1 MDTIAFLGNFL
12 LALCGLPLA
21 IDAIRTKDPKVPT
34 SFLVVWGLGEILTLI
49 YVLYLM
55 DIYLIMNYMTNLTF
69 IGIVVYYKIRRYRD
83 RAG

>member
-1 MDTIAFLGNFL
+1 METVAFIGNFL

-21 IDAIRTKDPKVPT
+21 IDAIKTKDPKVPT
-34 SFLVVWGLGEILTLI
+34 SFLFVWGLGEVLTLI

-69 IGIVVYYKIRRYRD
+69 IGIVIYYKFRRLKWQR
-83 RAG
+83 